1 MPDEQFFDAANIIS
15 DFINLPASVQ
25 TDGEVERYPTLP
37 DALSYLRERGLANA
51 TVTVHSPEGDKQFT
65 SSQLTSLV
73 DALPD
78 PLSRG
83 N

>member
-1 MPDEQFFDAANIIS
+1 MSDEQFFDAANTIS

-25 TDGEVERYPTLP
+25 TDGEAERYPTLP
-37 DALSYLRERGLANA
+37 DALNYLRERGLANA
-51 TVTVHSPEGDKQFT
+51 TLTVHAPDGEKQF
-65 SSQLTSLV
+65 SGSQLTSLV

-78 PLSRG
+78 PLNRG